1 MRASSR
7 LPHTPAASCGS
18 PATSAARRRR
28 AHVPGECSPP
38 CGTASQG
45 RYRRTDLG
53 SARPQRLRQ
62 SGSPKPHR
70 TRIAPPAA
78 TFRNV
83 PKADPP
89 AARADNLRISIRRP
103 PAPADCGEEVR
114 RQELPEGAGKGC
126 TGTRTAAMRPE
137 KPMLR
142 KDTTTHPETHRTE
155 TGAPARAAGRDRKR
169 MCRNSH
175 RGNAAGKADAAQR
188 HDNPPRNPPNRDK
201 GAPARAAGR
210 GRERM
215 CRDPHRGNAAGKADA
230 AQRHDNPPRN
240 PPNRDKGASAR
251 AAGRGRKRMHR
262 NPHRGNAA
270 GKADAAQRHDNPP
283 RNPPNRDKGASARA
297 AGRGR
302 KRMHRNP
309 HRGNAAGKADA
320 AQRHDNPPRN
330 PPNRDRCAAEAV
342 ASSGGDPP
350 RRPPP
355 EADAHRP
362 ARRPEENPA
371 AG

>member
-114 RQELPEGAGKGC
+114 RQELPEGAGKDVPG
-126 TGTRTAAMRPE
+126 P
-137 KPMLR
+137 
-142 KDTTTHPETHRTE
+142 
-155 TGAPARAAGRDRKR
+155 APRQ
-169 MCRNSH
+169 C
-175 RGNAAGKADAAQR
+175 
-188 HDNPPRNPPNRDK
+188 
-201 GAPARAAGR
+201 
-210 GRERM
+210 GRESR
-215 CRDPHRGNAAGKADA
+215 CRAETRQPTPKPTEPR
-230 AQRHDNPPRN
+230 QRN
-240 PPNRDKGASAR
+240 
-251 AAGRGRKRMHR
+251 
-262 NPHRGNAA
+262 
-270 GKADAAQRHDNPP
+270 
-283 RNPPNRDKGASARA
+283 
-297 AGRGR
+297 
-302 KRMHRNP
+302 
-309 HRGNAAGKADA
+309 
-320 AQRHDNPPRN
+320 
-330 PPNRDRCAAEAV
+330 AAEAV

>member
-114 RQELPEGAGKGC
+114 RQELQEGAGKGCAGTRTAAMRPGKPMPRKDTTTHPETHRTETKVRRQELPEGAGKGC
-126 TGTRTAAMRPE
+126 TGTRTAAMRPG

-155 TGAPARAAGRDRKR
+155 TGAPARAAGRD
-169 MCRNSH
+169 
-175 RGNAAGKADAAQR
+175 
-188 HDNPPRNPPNRDK
+188 
-201 GAPARAAGR
+201 
-210 GRERM
+210 RERM

-240 PPNRDKGASAR
+240 PPNRDKGAPPRQSLR
-251 AAGRGRKRMHR
+251 AAEIRPVGRRRKRTRIAPPEGRKRTL
-262 NPHRGNAA
+262 
-270 GKADAAQRHDNPP
+270 
-283 RNPPNRDKGASARA
+283 
-297 AGRGR
+297 
-302 KRMHRNP
+302 
-309 HRGNAAGKADA
+309 
-320 AQRHDNPPRN
+320 
-330 PPNRDRCAAEAV
+330 
-342 ASSGGDPP
+342 
-350 RRPPP
+350 
-355 EADAHRP
+355 RP
-362 ARRPEENPA
+362 AKRTA
-371 AG
+371 LL

>member
-1 MRASSR
+1 MPNGRTATSSSPRKAPVSAAAARRSLPLFAPSAERCSGQAGSDDDTEGGALRPAGFHGGAASQMVADRSR
-7 LPHTPAASCGS
+7 THTVDRFVGFGHRETQENARKFPSPAPPAASCGS

-201 GAPARAAGR
+201 GAPPRQSLRAAEIRPVGR
-210 GRERM
+210 RRK
-215 CRDPHRGNAAGKADA
+215 RTRIA
-230 AQRHDNPPRN
+230 PPE
-240 PPNRDKGASAR
+240 
-251 AAGRGRKRMHR
+251 GRKRTL
-262 NPHRGNAA
+262 
-270 GKADAAQRHDNPP
+270 
-283 RNPPNRDKGASARA
+283 
-297 AGRGR
+297 
-302 KRMHRNP
+302 
-309 HRGNAAGKADA
+309 
-320 AQRHDNPPRN
+320 
-330 PPNRDRCAAEAV
+330 
-342 ASSGGDPP
+342 
-350 RRPPP
+350 
-355 EADAHRP
+355 RP
-362 ARRPEENPA
+362 AKRTA
-371 AG
+371 LL

>member
-114 RQELPEGAGKGC
+114 RQELPEGIGKGCAGTHTAAMRPGKPMLRRDTTTHPETHRTETKVRRQELPEGAGKGCAGTRTAAMRPGKPMPRRDTTTHPETHRTETKVRRQELPEGAGKGC
-126 TGTRTAAMRPE
+126 TGTRTAAMRPG
-137 KPMLR
+137 KPMPR

-155 TGAPARAAGRDRKR
+155 TGAPPRQSLRAAEIRPVGRRRKR
-169 MCRNSH
+169 TRI
-175 RGNAAGKADAAQR
+175 A
-188 HDNPPRNPPNRDK
+188 PP
-201 GAPARAAGR
+201 
-210 GRERM
+210 E
-215 CRDPHRGNAAGKADA
+215 
-230 AQRHDNPPRN
+230 
-240 PPNRDKGASAR
+240 
-251 AAGRGRKRMHR
+251 GRKRTL
-262 NPHRGNAA
+262 
-270 GKADAAQRHDNPP
+270 
-283 RNPPNRDKGASARA
+283 
-297 AGRGR
+297 
-302 KRMHRNP
+302 
-309 HRGNAAGKADA
+309 
-320 AQRHDNPPRN
+320 
-330 PPNRDRCAAEAV
+330 
-342 ASSGGDPP
+342 
-350 RRPPP
+350 
-355 EADAHRP
+355 RP
-362 ARRPEENPA
+362 AKRTA
-371 AG
+371 LL

>member
-155 TGAPARAAGRDRKR
+155 TKVRRQELPEGAGKGCAGTRTAAMRPGKPMPRKDTTTHPETHRTETGAPPRQSLRAAEIRPVGRRRKR
-169 MCRNSH
+169 TRI
-175 RGNAAGKADAAQR
+175 A
-188 HDNPPRNPPNRDK
+188 PP
-201 GAPARAAGR
+201 
-210 GRERM
+210 E
-215 CRDPHRGNAAGKADA
+215 
-230 AQRHDNPPRN
+230 
-240 PPNRDKGASAR
+240 
-251 AAGRGRKRMHR
+251 GRKRTL
-262 NPHRGNAA
+262 
-270 GKADAAQRHDNPP
+270 
-283 RNPPNRDKGASARA
+283 
-297 AGRGR
+297 
-302 KRMHRNP
+302 
-309 HRGNAAGKADA
+309 
-320 AQRHDNPPRN
+320 
-330 PPNRDRCAAEAV
+330 
-342 ASSGGDPP
+342 
-350 RRPPP
+350 
-355 EADAHRP
+355 RP
-362 ARRPEENPA
+362 AKRTA
-371 AG
+371 LL

>member
-114 RQELPEGAGKGC
+114 RQELQEGAGKGC
-126 TGTRTAAMRPE
+126 AGTRTAAMRPG

-155 TGAPARAAGRDRKR
+155 TGAPARAAGRDRER
-169 MCRNSH
+169 MCRDPH

-210 GRERM
+210 GR
-215 CRDPHRGNAAGKADA
+215 
-230 AQRHDNPPRN
+230 
-240 PPNRDKGASAR
+240 
-251 AAGRGRKRMHR
+251 KRMHR

-270 GKADAAQRHDNPP
+270 GKADAAQRHDNAP
-283 RNPPNRDKGASARA
+283 RNPPNRDRC
-297 AGRGR
+297 
-302 KRMHRNP
+302 
-309 HRGNAAGKADA
+309 AGKSCRKGPGKDVPGPA
-320 AQRHDNPPRN
+320 PRQCGRESRCRAKTRQ
-330 PPNRDRCAAEAV
+330 PTPKPTEPRQRCAAEAV

-362 ARRPEENPA
+362 SRRPEENPA

>member
-7 LPHTPAASCGS
+7 LPPPPAASCGS

-114 RQELPEGAGKGC
+114 RQELQEGAGKGC
-126 TGTRTAAMRPE
+126 AGTRTAAMRPG

-155 TGAPARAAGRDRKR
+155 TGAPARAAGRDRER
-169 MCRNSH
+169 MCRDPH

-210 GRERM
+210 GR
-215 CRDPHRGNAAGKADA
+215 
-230 AQRHDNPPRN
+230 
-240 PPNRDKGASAR
+240 
-251 AAGRGRKRMHR
+251 KRMHR

-270 GKADAAQRHDNPP
+270 GKADAAQRHDNAP
-283 RNPPNRDKGASARA
+283 RNPPNRDKGTPPRQSLRA
-297 AGRGR
+297 AEIRPVGRRRKRTRIAPPEGR
-302 KRMHRNP
+302 KRTL
-309 HRGNAAGKADA
+309 
-320 AQRHDNPPRN
+320 
-330 PPNRDRCAAEAV
+330 
-342 ASSGGDPP
+342 
-350 RRPPP
+350 
-355 EADAHRP
+355 RP
-362 ARRPEENPA
+362 AKRTA
-371 AG
+371 LL

>member
-1 MRASSR
+1 MYAILYLLSIYLTRFR
-7 LPHTPAASCGS
+7 QIPVDPCILHIPLL
-18 PATSAARRRR
+18 
-28 AHVPGECSPP
+28 VP
-38 CGTASQG
+38 
-45 RYRRTDLG
+45 
-53 SARPQRLRQ
+53 
-62 SGSPKPHR
+62 
-70 TRIAPPAA
+70 
-78 TFRNV
+78 TFYMY
-83 PKADPP
+83 A
-89 AARADNLRISIRRP
+89 LRIFLKGNIALSVLFHKCCIF
-103 PAPADCGEEVR
+103 
-114 RQELPEGAGKGC
+114 LP
-126 TGTRTAAMRPE
+126 
-137 KPMLR
+137 
-142 KDTTTHPETHRTE
+142 
-155 TGAPARAAGRDRKR
+155 GRHAL
-169 MCRNSH
+169 MFLMQLLHCV
-175 RGNAAGKADAAQR
+175 
-188 HDNPPRNPPNRDK
+188 
-201 GAPARAAGR
+201 
-210 GRERM
+210 

-270 GKADAAQRHDNPP
+270 GKADAAQRHDNAP